1 MRIKHKRCL
10 IAVACV
16 IIAVIFMELF
26 SPVAFIRKGF
36 LTKFKVEEFEDQY
49 IYELERIGRHGAD
62 EVENIYMFYLGFR
75 EISVEGA
82 RKGDRPKVERTVPFL
97 YHWEMDKDNDAYKVT
112 IGKKKYYFAW
122 LFN

>member
-1 MRIKHKRCL
+1 MNARGSVFKYPDN
-10 IAVACV
+10 VDTDV
-16 IIAVIFMELF
+16 IIPARHLNTQDAKEL
-26 SPVAFIRKGF
+26 A
-36 LTKFKVEEFEDQY
+36 
-49 IYELERIGRHGAD
+49 
-62 EVENIYMFYLGFR
+62 FR

-112 IGKKKYYFAW
+112 IGKEKYYFAW

>member
-1 MRIKHKRCL
+1 M
-10 IAVACV
+10 
-16 IIAVIFMELF
+16 
-26 SPVAFIRKGF
+26 AFIRKGF

-49 IYELERIGRHGAD
+49 IYELERIGRYGAD
-62 EVENIYMFYLGFR
+62 EVETIYMFYPGVQ

-82 RKGDRPKVERTVPFL
+82 RKGDRPKVERIVPFL

-112 IGKKKYYFAW
+112 IGKEKYYFAW

>member
-1 MRIKHKRCL
+1 ML
-10 IAVACV
+10 
-16 IIAVIFMELF
+16 

-36 LTKFKVEEFEDQY
+36 LTKFKVEDQY
-49 IYELERIGRHGAD
+49 IYELERIGRYGAD
-62 EVENIYMFYLGFR
+62 EVENIYMFYPGFQ

-112 IGKKKYYFAW
+112 IGKEKYYFAW